1 VRQLKIL
8 ELLLL
13 GLWLLIGVCFF
24 YKYRAPANDAIKIPP
39 VLETPDIA
47 LSYKGKSFEVRR
59 ISVQTGSAFDM
70 TLKDDKVVRVL
81 ADLSV
86 HATAESKQ
94 KIVDLLNNS
103 NQPRVVLRDRKSDG
117 RWLVDFFV
125 KQNGVDVNVADWL
138 LKNKLVYN

>member
-1 VRQLKIL
+1 MRQLKIF

-24 YKYRAPANDAIKIPP
+24 YKYRAPTKDAIKVPP

-59 ISVQTGSAFDM
+59 VAVQAGSAFDM
-70 TLKDDKVVRVL
+70 TLKDDKVARVL

-86 HATAESKQ
+86 HGTAEAKQ
-94 KIVDLLNNS
+94 KVVDLLNNS
-103 NQPRVVLRDRKSDG
+103 TQPRVVLRDRKPDG

-125 KQNGVDVNVADWL
+125 KQNGAEVNVADWL